1 MHSAKVPEKTYHTL
15 DDIRARKEQLAAD
28 IQADNERFG
37 ALWNGLVTPH
47 KANTKGEW
55 VSALISNSI
64 TAIDA
69 FLLVRK
75 LMRNYGHLF
84 GRKKRRF

>member
-1 MHSAKVPEKTYHTL
+1 MQSAKVPEKNYHTL
-15 DDIRARKEQLAAD
+15 EDIRARKEKLAAD

-37 ALWNGLVTPH
+37 TLWNGLITPH

-55 VSALISNSI
+55 VSTLISNSI

-75 LMRNYGHLF
+75 LMKNYGHLF
-84 GRKKRRF
+84 GRRKRRF